1 MPREKAITL
10 TEAAERL
17 GVHYMTAYRY
27 VRTGRLAA
35 AKAGH
40 EWQVREDDLVA
51 LQREL
56 SGANG
61 RPRRGTRRPDHGA
74 RLVDRLLQAD
84 EPGAWAVVEAA
95 LTGGMEPEDLYLQ
108 LLAPALNEVGERWAR
123 GEITVADE
131 HRASAVVLRLIGR
144 LGPRFSRR
152 GRKRG
157 TILLGTAPGERH
169 GLPTALLRDLLRGHG
184 FDVIDLGPDVPLDS
198 WVATVAATPRLL
210 GVGLCAT
217 TPDNDANVAATN
229 AALHSASAVP
239 VVLGGSAVAD
249 ADHARQLGATAHSGS
264 FEEALTCFEALPPPP

>member
-1 MPREKAITL
+1 MPRDNAITL

-27 VRTGRLAA
+27 VRTGRLPA

-40 EWQVREDDLVA
+40 EWQVREDDLAA

-56 SGANG
+56 QGVD
-61 RPRRGTRRPDHGA
+61 GTRRRAGRPPDHRG
-74 RLVDRLLQAD
+74 RLVDRLLQSD

-95 LTGGMEPEDLYLQ
+95 LTGGMDPAAVYLR
-108 LLAPALNEVGERWAR
+108 LLSPALNEVGERWAR

-131 HRASAVVLRLIGR
+131 HRASAIVLRLIGR
-144 LGPRFSRR
+144 LGPQFSRR

-184 FDVIDLGPDVPLDS
+184 FDVIDLGADVPLDS

-217 TPDNDANVAATN
+217 TPDNDANVAATT
-229 AALHSASAVP
+229 AALRSAADVP
-239 VVLGGSAVAD
+239 VVLGGSAVTGE
-249 ADHARQLGATAHSGS
+249 DHALALGATAHSGS
-264 FEEALTCFEALPPPP
+264 FEDALACFEAI